1 MKKIIVLFLV
11 FVFVITG
18 ATPCQA
24 KTKKHVKSTHV
35 RYANGTIYKYDTN
48 KHLLY
53 IETTDGNVWAMQSDC
68 IQSNRVRVKFDTMG
82 TRKVEDDRIL
92 KVFY

>member
-1 MKKIIVLFLV
+1 MRRFTFFILV
-11 FVFVITG
+11 FISIILFT
-18 ATPCQA
+18 TPCRA
-24 KTKKHVKSTHV
+24 KKHATRTHV
-35 RYANGTIYKYDTN
+35 RYANGTVYKYDTN
-48 KHLLY
+48 KRLLY

-82 TRKVEDDRIL
+82 TRKAEDDRIL